1 MCRKRRKGSRGSISS
16 SQKRKW
22 INNNR
27 NTLLMSG
34 RRWWILETMLSRW
47 VEWRKRRNN
56 INEKMKRKKINNKSK
71 SAAYYSLRP
80 CLAASTVSPSPH
92 LFMCIHKSKWM
103 LLWNDLL
110 LGLGGDLLITLRT
123 SSDRDDSACARGVGD
138 HTYLLINWNLLINIA
153 SDY

>member
-56 INEKMKRKKINNKSK
+56 INEKMKRKKLIINLNRLHIIRSVPAWLHPQ
-71 SAAYYSLRP
+71 SVHRLTSLCAFISRNG
-80 CLAASTVSPSPH
+80 CCFEMISFLGLAATCWLHYVP
-92 LFMCIHKSKWM
+92 
-103 LLWNDLL
+103 
-110 LGLGGDLLITLRT
+110 
-123 SSDRDDSACARGVGD
+123 AV
-138 HTYLLINWNLLINIA
+138 IA
-153 SDY
+153 MIVLVLVELEIIRIC